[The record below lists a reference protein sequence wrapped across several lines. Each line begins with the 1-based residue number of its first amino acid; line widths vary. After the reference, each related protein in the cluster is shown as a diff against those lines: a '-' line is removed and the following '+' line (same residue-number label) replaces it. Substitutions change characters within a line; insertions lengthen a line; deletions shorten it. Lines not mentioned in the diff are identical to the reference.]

1 MFRIGAP
8 VIDISGEQA
17 IITTIYPGGQLEL
30 LYTNNQKEVHSPEF
44 VQLVS
49 DQEGTL

>member
-1 MFRIGAP
+1 MFKIGAP

-30 LYTNNQKEVHSPEF
+30 LYQTGSREVHSPEF
-44 VQLVS
+44 IQPL
-49 DQEGTL
+49 DEEALE